1 MMWKTDWKA
10 ERMVEKMP
18 WKISRMEEM
27 RFVRPSNMPAMVA
40 DCVCVEGLSFGR
52 FFRYENCGSGGRCRW
67 VNLFYRMELGQDRL
81 LKVLV
86 NKARFWKYRGEFCV

>member
-40 DCVCVEGLSFGR
+40 DLVCVECLGVDFG
-52 FFRYENCGSGGRCRW
+52 
-67 VNLFYRMELGQDRL
+67 
-81 LKVLV
+81 
-86 NKARFWKYRGEFCV
+86 

>member
-10 ERMVEKMP
+10 ERMVERMP

-40 DCVCVEGLSFGR
+40 DLVCVERLGFG
-52 FFRYENCGSGGRCRW
+52 
-67 VNLFYRMELGQDRL
+67 
-81 LKVLV
+81 
-86 NKARFWKYRGEFCV
+86 